1 MQNSAQG
8 WHVAEWGLWG
18 WVETIFKVIALIA
31 GIAAFFGS
39 NAANSLTI
47 GGNPHLAAGI
57 LLALLTLLSLVA
69 LTIRFQ
75 QKEII
80 SLIFGIVN
88 FLGHLGL
95 LIAILRLP
103 ESMTFSIV
111 FGVFYT
117 VGQLTKLQF
126 LNTSGY
132 TESGQTQSG
141 MLRFAIGM
149 PLPTRCSRFSRCYKR
164 DLIFGTPF
172 YR

>member
-18 WVETIFKVIALIA
+18 WVETLFKLVALIA
-31 GIAAFFGS
+31 GIAAFFAS
-39 NAANSLTI
+39 NSATPLTI
-47 GGNPHLAAGI
+47 GGNPHLAAAVVM
-57 LLALLTLLSLVA
+57 LLLTLLSLVA
-69 LTIRFQ
+69 LAIRVQ

-88 FLGHLGL
+88 FLGHAGILH
-95 LIAILRLP
+95 AILRLP
-103 ESMTFSIV
+103 DSMTLSLV

-126 LNTSGY
+126 LNASGY
-132 TESGQTQSG
+132 TENGQTQSG

-149 PLPTRCSRFSRCYKR
+149 AVAYALFTI
-164 DLIFGTPF
+164 LALL
-172 YR
+172 

>member
-18 WVETIFKVIALIA
+18 WVETILKVIGLIA

-39 NAANSLTI
+39 NSANPLTI
-47 GGNPHLAAGI
+47 GGNPHLAAVI
-57 LLALLTLLSLVA
+57 LLALLMLLSLGA
-69 LTIRFQ
+69 LGLRVQ

-95 LIAILRLP
+95 LIALLRLP
-103 ESMTFSIV
+103 DSMTLSLI

-117 VGQLTKLQF
+117 AGQLTKLQF
-126 LNTSGY
+126 LNVSGY
-132 TESGQTQSG
+132 TESGQTKSG
-141 MLRFAIGM
+141 MIRFAVGM
-149 PLPTRCSRFSRCYKR
+149 AVAYVLFTI
-164 DLIFGTPF
+164 LALL
-172 YR
+172 